1 MEGNTHLEEKM
12 AKERI
17 VIALGGNAIKQ
28 ADEQGTTEEQFH
40 NVDVTARQISK
51 IVEKGYKVVVT
62 HGNGPQA
69 GALLIQQEEA
79 SAHVPAQTLATC
91 GAMTQ
96 GQIGWYIQNRLAY
109 HLAADGQ
116 PHPVCTVVTQVLVSD
131 EDPDFQD
138 PTKPVGPF
146 YTEEQAKKLEKEKGY
161 IVKLVKPNAPKPWR
175 RVVPS
180 PEPLGIV
187 EEEAINALINSG
199 AIVIASGGGG
209 IPVKKLPDDG
219 LEGVDA
225 VIDKDRAGFK
235 LAQAVK
241 AEMFMI
247 LTDVEHVYLRFNTP
261 EQKAL
266 ETLTVAEAEK
276 YLADGE
282 FLKGSMGPKVEAAVR
297 FVKWSGK
304 EAIIT
309 SLNHAMEAIEGKTG
323 THIVP

>member
-1 MEGNTHLEEKM
+1 M
-12 AKERI
+12 AKKRI